1 MTNTINNTSN
11 YVERKKR
18 KSDTQKKKR
27 AIEKITDEIDQA
39 EQQIEILHEQTSKAT
54 FFESS
59 REQQAKIYT
68 EIKSLESK
76 LSDLMNNWEELEGKE
91 E

>member
-1 MTNTINNTSN
+1 MING
-11 YVERKKR
+11 
-18 KSDTQKKKR
+18 R
-27 AIEKITDEIDQA
+27 AIMKNNWKKSLSIIVPVFNEEEAVEKTVSE
-39 EQQIEILHEQTSKAT
+39 LKAT